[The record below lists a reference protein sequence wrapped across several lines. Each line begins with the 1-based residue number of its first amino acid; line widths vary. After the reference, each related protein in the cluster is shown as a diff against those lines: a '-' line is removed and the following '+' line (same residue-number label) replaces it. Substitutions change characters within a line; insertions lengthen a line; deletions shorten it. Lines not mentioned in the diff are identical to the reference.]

1 MRATSCPSTVTE
13 ASLTRC
19 TSARTRAYSA
29 GMAAVDE
36 VEAYLESVEDLAARR
51 LAHAEWGD
59 RVGGDPIE
67 ASLRIADG
75 LLRAQAIALHGA
87 GDLDPW
93 MLLWWNRQTRLVRFG
108 CTRSQD
114 IWVHADIPVSDAD
127 ERGVDRLLGLM
138 TEAVVA
144 VRGHAAGVR
153 AAADAPAGGWL
164 PD

>member
-1 MRATSCPSTVTE
+1 
-13 ASLTRC
+13 
-19 TSARTRAYSA
+19 
-29 GMAAVDE
+29 MAAVDD
-36 VEAYLESVEDLAARR
+36 VDAYLSSLPDLSARR
-51 LAHAEWGD
+51 LAHTEWGIT
-59 RVGGDPIE
+59 VPAEAASGDPIE
-67 ASLRIADG
+67 AGLRIADG
-75 LLRAQAIALHGA
+75 LLRVQAIALHAA

-108 CTRSQD
+108 CTRSRD

-127 ERGVDRLLGLM
+127 ERGVDRLLGLV

-153 AAADAPAGGWL
+153 AASG